1 MSSYGSVGIFGA
13 AVSTTTSDNPREC
26 QVNSFFGI
34 NGLETLDGGF
44 RGRITRVRG
53 VLSGQSSFLLASAE
67 GLFRSYNDGVARVL
81 VDNLGTTWPNVKLL
95 RFEPLGRVR
104 QAADGAF
111 FRAYQALFFHLA

>member
-1 MSSYGSVGIFGA
+1 MASYGSVGIFGTSA
-13 AVSTTTSDNPREC
+13 SMTTSDNIREC

-53 VLSGQSSFLLASAE
+53 MLAGESTLLLAAAE

-81 VDNLGTTWPNVKLL
+81 VDNLGTAWPNVKLL
-95 RFEPLGRVR
+95 RFQPFGRIR
-104 QAADGAF
+104 QSADGTF
-111 FRAYQALFFHLA
+111 FRAYQALFFHLT